1 MRRKKHRFQDFT
13 EIKVE
18 HCQHIIALLKQ
29 GDKIKAGEALHTLCL
44 EVKDLKDYEAFML
57 AHKISKDAKAA

>member
-13 EIKVE
+13 EIKAE

-44 EVKDLKDYEAFML
+44 EVKDLKDL
-57 AHKISKDAKAA
+57 